1 MRAADLDQPSDAFRR
16 GVRVAGVPVG
26 RRFVTAKGPTRRRA
40 RRITSRKRRGQFL
53 RRPLLFGSVVFLV
66 LVAIAGI
73 GAHTVVD
80 GGRPLVPASAPF
92 RYTIVAG
99 DTVGSVSSLF
109 AASPTDMASR
119 AGGTLTPGSGL
130 TVDAARLWRRMRSD
144 PFGGNELLVEQGAR
158 KVGIHPSLAL
168 AVAWQESRL
177 QQDARSSTGAVGI
190 MQVEPDTSKLASR
203 DLGLLIDPTIATDNV
218 MAGLFWLH
226 SLLAS
231 YDNDEES
238 ALAAYYEGPGNL
250 RRRGYLVGTAEYVA
264 HVRQIQ
270 SALLIANP
278 DLDA

>member
-1 MRAADLDQPSDAFRR
+1 M
-16 GVRVAGVPVG
+16 
-26 RRFVTAKGPTRRRA
+26 TAKGTTHRRV
-40 RRITSRKRRGQFL
+40 RRTTSRKRHQQFL
-53 RRPLLFGSVVFLV
+53 RRPPVFGLVVFLV
-66 LVAIAGI
+66 LVAIAAI
-73 GAHTVVD
+73 GAHTLVD
-80 GGRPLVPASAPF
+80 GARQMVPATASF
-92 RYTIVAG
+92 RYTIVVG
-99 DTVGSVSSLF
+99 DTIGSVSSLF
-109 AASPTDMASR
+109 AANPMDVASQT
-119 AGGTLTPGSGL
+119 GGTLAPGTVL
-130 TVDAARLWRRMRSD
+130 TVDAAMLWRRMRSD

-218 MAGLFWLH
+218 TAGLFWLH

-231 YDNDEES
+231 YDNDEAS

-250 RRRGYLVGTAEYVA
+250 QRRGYLSGTAEYVA
-264 HVRQIQ
+264 HVQQVQ
-270 SALLIANP
+270 SALLTANP